1 MTSVIATAIA
11 AVGGIGLIVALIWV
25 ARSGSGEREDEEA
38 ARDFFTRH
46 GHWPD
51 EPPEAAAVHRGE
63 LPYTRVDRPPP
74 GGSTVIVS
82 DE

>member
-1 MTSVIATAIA
+1 MTSAIATAIA
-11 AVGGIGLIVALIWV
+11 TVGGIGLIAALIWV

-63 LPYTRVDRPPP
+63 LPYTRVDRPSP

>member
-11 AVGGIGLIVALIWV
+11 TVGGIGLIVALIWV

-51 EPPEAAAVHRGE
+51 EPPEAAAIHRGE
-63 LPYTRVDRPPP
+63 LPYACVDRPPP
-74 GGSTVIVS
+74 GGSTVVVS

>member
-1 MTSVIATAIA
+1 MTSAIATVIATI
-11 AVGGIGLIVALIWV
+11 GGIGLIVALIWV

-51 EPPEAAAVHRGE
+51 EPGEAAAVHRGE
-63 LPYTRVDRPPP
+63 LPYTRVDRPTP
-74 GGSTVIVS
+74 GGPTVTVS